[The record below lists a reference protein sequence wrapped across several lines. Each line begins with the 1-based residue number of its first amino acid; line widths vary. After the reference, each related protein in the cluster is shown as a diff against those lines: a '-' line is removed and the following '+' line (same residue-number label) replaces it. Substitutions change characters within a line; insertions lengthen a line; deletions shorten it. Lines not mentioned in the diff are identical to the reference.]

1 MSTAQKIS
9 LFNRIK
15 QFLRI
20 RPPSLKEEV
29 EDLIE
34 EKHAAGEEINP
45 EEKLMLKNVL
55 SFTELIVNDVMIPRA
70 DIIAIEVNIG
80 LDELKKIVQE
90 KVHTRI
96 PVYRK
101 TLDDVIGFIHIKD
114 LLLHNLW
121 GNEHF
126 QVEGIIRQILFVP
139 PSMKVIDL
147 LKRMR
152 LLRVHMAMV
161 VDEYGGTTGL
171 VTMEDL
177 MEEIVGEI
185 EDEHDDKENLEI
197 KELTQNIYETSGRT
211 KIVDIDNRLAIK
223 METPENM
230 GGIDTIGGLITMI
243 LGRVPISGEVVRY
256 GSDYEFK
263 VIEADLRR
271 VKKVLIRISND
282 TIKNNG

>member
-9 LFNRIK
+9 LFNKIK
-15 QFLRI
+15 QFFRI

-80 LDELKKIVQE
+80 LDELKKIVKE

-121 GNEHF
+121 GNENF

-211 KIVDIDNRLAIK
+211 KIVDIENRLAIK

-230 GGIDTIGGLITMI
+230 DGIDTIGGLITMI

-256 GSDYEFK
+256 GLDYEFK

-282 TIKNNG
+282 TIKNK